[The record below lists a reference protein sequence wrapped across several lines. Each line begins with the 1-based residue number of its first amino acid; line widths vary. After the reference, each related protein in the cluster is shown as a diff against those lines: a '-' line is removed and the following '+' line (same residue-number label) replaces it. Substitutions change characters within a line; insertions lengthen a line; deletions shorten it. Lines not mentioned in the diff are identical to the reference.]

1 MQRNWTLDRVM
12 RYVLIA
18 VAVAVSLY
26 VLNYLRGVLFPFFAA
41 FLIAYIMDPLVC
53 WLQIKFRYRVIAV
66 IVVIL
71 ACAIIIGGCMYFF
84 VPVLGNAPFESVY
97 GFGLERTYCDVL
109 ACGYVGFGE
118 VADFLERHCRGDGIA

>member
-18 VAVAVSLY
+18 VAVGVSLY

-71 ACAIIIGGCMYFF
+71 ACAVIIGRANSSNVSPEEETIQGRSAT
-84 VPVLGNAPFESVY
+84 L
-97 GFGLERTYCDVL
+97 
-109 ACGYVGFGE
+109 
-118 VADFLERHCRGDGIA
+118 

>member
-18 VAVAVSLY
+18 VAVGVSLY
-26 VLNYLRGVLFPFFAA
+26 VLNYLRGVLLPFFAA

-71 ACAIIIGGCMYFF
+71 ACAVIIGIII
-84 VPVLGNAPFESVY
+84 
-97 GFGLERTYCDVL
+97 
-109 ACGYVGFGE
+109 
-118 VADFLERHCRGDGIA
+118 